1 MDDNT
6 LCRCGLRPFTLRCS
20 EEGLTALRP
29 TGVLFSLDI
38 RLADDAAVFAKLLA
52 NVCAKIRAAPADREQ
67 SLRRELELHLRGVS
81 CYGSDVLLTHV
92 IPGRAP
98 ISGLPEIGTCMSK
111 SAKADLEWG

>member
-1 MDDNT
+1 
-6 LCRCGLRPFTLRCS
+6 
-20 EEGLTALRP
+20 
-29 TGVLFSLDI
+29 
-38 RLADDAAVFAKLLA
+38 LLA

-111 SAKADLEWG
+111 SAKADLEWARGLKPAPGMTDRIVGVRTLAPRDVPGPIKSQPNYLSH